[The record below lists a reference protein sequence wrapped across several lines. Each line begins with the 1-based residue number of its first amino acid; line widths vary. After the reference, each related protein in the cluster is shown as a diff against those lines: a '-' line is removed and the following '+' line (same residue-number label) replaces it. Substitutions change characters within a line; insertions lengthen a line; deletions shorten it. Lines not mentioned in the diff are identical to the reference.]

1 VRSMIISLIVA
12 MDEERGIGRQ
22 NALPW
27 KLSDDLKR
35 FKALTMGHT
44 LILGRKT
51 YHAIGRPLP
60 GRMIIILT
68 RNPDYAIDGCRIA
81 RTLHQALELAAADGE
96 NEVFIGGG
104 GEVFAQALP
113 HTDRIYLTQVHASLE
128 CDVFFPQLVL
138 NEWIEV
144 ERSFH
149 PANDKNQYPSTFY
162 VLERKG

>member
-1 VRSMIISLIVA
+1 MIISLIVA
-12 MDEERGIGRQ
+12 MDEKRGIGRQ

-44 LILGRKT
+44 LLLGRKT
-51 YHAIGRPLP
+51 YDAIGRPLP
-60 GRMIIILT
+60 GRKIIILT
-68 RNPDYAIDGCRIA
+68 RNPDYTIDGCRIA

-96 NEVFIGGG
+96 NEVFISGG

-113 HTDRIYLTQVHASLE
+113 HADRIYLTQVHASLE

-138 NEWIEV
+138 DDWIEV

-149 PANDKNQYPSTFY
+149 PANEKNQYPSTFR